1 MKKYNSET
9 YGKINR
15 EVNPEWMGWLIIDKQ
30 KQKSDFPGNLKSEEI
45 LLNDLEYS
53 FFNKK

>member
-1 MKKYNSET
+1 MKYNSET

-15 EVNPEWMGWLIIDKQ
+15 EVYPEWVGWLIIDRQ
-30 KQKSDFPGNLKSEEI
+30 KQKSDFPNNLKSEEI